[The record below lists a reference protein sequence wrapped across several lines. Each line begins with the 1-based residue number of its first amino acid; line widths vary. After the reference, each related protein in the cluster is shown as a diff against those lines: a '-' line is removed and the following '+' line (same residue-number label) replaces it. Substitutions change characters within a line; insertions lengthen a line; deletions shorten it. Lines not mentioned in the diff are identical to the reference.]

1 MIDTH
6 AHLHDRRILP
16 RIDEVL
22 ADAKAA
28 GVSDFITVACCKETS
43 VASVDLANRYGLYA
57 TVGCHPQD
65 ANEYDVESETLYTEL
80 AKDKRVVA
88 IGEVGLDYYYET
100 SPRAKQ
106 KEVFE
111 AQILLAEKLNLPLVL
126 HLRDAFGDAFDI
138 MRANASHL
146 TKVLLHCYSGS
157 KEMAKQFAR
166 FDPYFAFGGVITFP
180 NANKAEVVNYVKD
193 RVVFETDCPFMTPVP
208 YRGKCNEPK
217 YVPLVYQRAS
227 EITGED
233 VEALKERVRVNVRDL
248 FGINVGETL

>member
-6 AHLHDRRILP
+6 AHLHDKRILP

-22 ADAKAA
+22 EGAKNA
-28 GVSDFITVACCKETS
+28 GVNQIITVACCRETS
-43 VASVDLANRYGLYA
+43 IASVELANKYGVYA

-65 ANEYDVESETLYTEL
+65 ASEYDATSEALYTEL

-88 IGEVGLDYYYET
+88 IGEVGLDYYYEL
-100 SPRAKQ
+100 SPRDRQ

-111 AQILLAEKLNLPLVL
+111 AQIYLAERLNLPLVL

-157 KEMAKQFAR
+157 KEMAKQFSR

-180 NANKAEVVNYVKD
+180 NANKVEVVSYVKD
-193 RVVFETDCPFMTPVP
+193 RVVFETDCPFMAPVP
-208 YRGKCNEPK
+208 HRGKANEPK
-217 YVPLVYQRAS
+217 YVSHVYERAA
-227 EITGED
+227 EMLGED
-233 VEALKERVRVNVRDL
+233 LDALKARVRTNVKDL
-248 FGINVGETL
+248 FGI

>member
-6 AHLHDRRILP
+6 AHLHDRRLLP
-16 RIDEVL
+16 RIQEVL

-28 GVSDFITVACCKETS
+28 GVSDVITVACCRETS
-43 VASVDLANRYGLYA
+43 VAGVELANRYNLYT

-65 ANEYDVESETLYTEL
+65 ADEYDTTSEALFAEL

-88 IGEVGLDYYYET
+88 LGEVGLDYYYET
-100 SPRAKQ
+100 SPRARQ

-111 AQILLAEKLNLPLVL
+111 AQILLAERLNLPLVL

-146 TKVLLHCYSGS
+146 NKVLLHCYSGS

-166 FDPYFAFGGVITFP
+166 FDPYFAFGGVVLLGLMQMFLRS
-180 NANKAEVVNYVKD
+180 V
-193 RVVFETDCPFMTPVP
+193 
-208 YRGKCNEPK
+208 
-217 YVPLVYQRAS
+217 
-227 EITGED
+227 
-233 VEALKERVRVNVRDL
+233 
-248 FGINVGETL
+248 